1 MYIMLEVL
9 QSVVEQFDDWR
20 HDNSESETTVY
31 RRFVVLL
38 DKLLRNTSIMLQD
51 GENASNATKDAM
63 ILLQSLT
70 SSITTTNERT
80 EMSMYGRKIDLLAIT
95 ESREQNMTSSSE
107 WKREGASESISL
119 KQQCKTMDWLGT
131 SGYGYSLKFVEKPFV
146 AQTIS
151 CLVIPKQASELGGFE
166 QTLDFMFKWRNF
178 LLATA
183 KQVGEQMMRNNESV
197 RGIVDLPPR
206 RSRYTELP
214 PNIIITPGKRRS
226 FDQVD
231 E

>member
-1 MYIMLEVL
+1 
-9 QSVVEQFDDWR
+9 SVEQFDDWR

-95 ESREQNMTSSSE
+95 KSREQNVELTSSE
-107 WKREGASESISL
+107 WKREGVSESISL
-119 KQQCKTMDWLGT
+119 KQQCKSIRTNAAILSKLMLIGDLGHLVAMDWLGKYK
-131 SGYGYSLKFVEKPFV
+131 S
-146 AQTIS
+146 IS
-151 CLVIPKQASELGGFE
+151 S
-166 QTLDFMFKWRNF
+166 FKLSW
-178 LLATA
+178 
-183 KQVGEQMMRNNESV
+183 
-197 RGIVDLPPR
+197 
-206 RSRYTELP
+206 
-214 PNIIITPGKRRS
+214 
-226 FDQVD
+226 
-231 E
+231 